1 MAFSGQTRR
10 GVSKTWLVMVRF
22 LNIWKWGRGEPRQAR
37 LQCHIRYPIRN
48 SRSCFSGH
56 RGSFSQTHVIKTE
69 ILERVRLEQVDH
81 MWKQSDCNLRQGA
94 GGMKLHEMG
103 RELCFWGDFSGV
115 LKCISART
123 LKNIIFSNKKRRL
136 EVEHDDFWKNELLE
150 KIGDQN
156 LIFWWNF

>member
-115 LKCISART
+115 LKRISARN
-123 LKNIIFSNKKRRL
+123 LKNTVFPSKTLVWKSRKKIFK
-136 EVEHDDFWKNELLE
+136 KNELL
-150 KIGDQN
+150 KQICNQK
-156 LIFWWNF
+156 LTVWWNF